1 MADGRAIPQGSD
13 PAGAVTG
20 GTPTPA
26 SDVLRVRVTPSD
38 DVARAIFDAEALFRR
53 NEFAAIERLLG
64 KLATEEQT
72 DPAVFRVLGLAQ
84 IRRGAV
90 ADGIASLRQ
99 ALRRAP
105 NDPWAA
111 MHLGIGLQTAGA
123 LREAATQFERAHQLL
138 PDDPAPL
145 LNWAHALLGVGDAA
159 GAARVAKRARLRAP
173 TMPEAHYIF
182 GQAML
187 ALGRWADAAAACTK
201 ATRLSPRFADAWVNL
216 GVAEYRQG
224 HIEAAKTAMRMALQA
239 DPNNQAATANLG
251 AFLRLTG
258 GVEEAEQL
266 LRKAGQAP
274 NATEA
279 RLNLA
284 AGLLQEERNREALAI
299 LSAEQPQ
306 RTPLAQHWRLQ
317 HALAL
322 LNLGANARARAVLDS
337 IGPVPLPLQPL
348 MHWRR
353 TLLALNERDPSA
365 ARAHAQAMEA
375 ALEAAGESLLPEHRI
390 MGHYDLAKFWS
401 GQNEPARAFPFWERG
416 HKLLARMQPF
426 SRSAYLDF
434 VDATIGRFSRERLHE
449 GPVASDRDATPIFIV
464 GMPRSGTTLAEQI
477 IGAHPSAH
485 PAGERAAL
493 AQAYGELGGGW
504 ETAAAATRVAACETA
519 TLDGAAARYLRD
531 LRALAPNATRIV
543 DKMPGNFRYLG
554 LVATLLPG
562 ARVIHCVRDPRDIGL
577 SIFTF
582 RFYGHHAY
590 AHDLADL
597 GWYIGQHDRLMAHW
611 REAMPAP
618 PFTLR
623 LSDWVQDFQGTLA
636 RVLDFVGLPYASEC
650 ERYHERDTQVRT
662 VSRSQVKQPV
672 NARGIGRW
680 RPFERQLAPLI
691 AELERSSPGAL

>member
-1 MADGRAIPQGSD
+1 MLPGSD
-13 PAGAVTG
+13 ANSAPGSAPAQRA
-20 GTPTPA
+20 PA
-26 SDVLRVRVTPSD
+26 PPPRKLPPVDL
-38 DVARAIFDAEALFRR
+38 ARTIFDAEALFRR
-53 NEFAAIERLLG
+53 GEFAAVERLLG
-64 KLATEEQT
+64 KLATEAQT
-72 DPAVFRVLGLAQ
+72 DAAVFRLLGLAQ
-84 IRRGAV
+84 VRRGAL
-90 ADGIASLRQ
+90 AEGIASLRQ
-99 ALRRAP
+99 AQRRAP
-105 NDPWAA
+105 NDPWVA
-111 MHLGIGLQTAGA
+111 MHLGIGLQTSGA
-123 LREAATQFERAHQLL
+123 LREAATLFQRAHELL
-138 PDDPAPL
+138 PNDPAPL
-145 LNWAHALLGVGDAA
+145 LNWAQALLGLGDAP

-173 TMPEAHYIF
+173 AMPEAHYVL

-187 ALGRWADAAAACTK
+187 ALGRWADAAAASAK
-201 ATRLSPRFADAWVNL
+201 AARLSPRFADAWVNL

-224 HIEAAKTAMRMALQA
+224 RIEAAKTAMRAALQA

-266 LRKAGQAP
+266 LRKAGSAP
-274 NATEA
+274 GGVEA

-284 AGLLQEERNREALAI
+284 AGLLQEERNAEALAI
-299 LSAEQPQ
+299 LGAEQPQ
-306 RTPLAQHWRLQ
+306 RGPLAQHWRLQ
-317 HALAL
+317 LALAL
-322 LNLGANARARAVLDS
+322 LNVGANARARGVLDA
-337 IGPVPLPLQPL
+337 IGPLPLPAQPL
-348 MHWRR
+348 LHWRR
-353 TLLALNERDPSA
+353 TLLALNEGDRAA

-390 MGHYDLAKFWS
+390 MAHYDLAKFWS
-401 GQNEPARAFPFWERG
+401 GQNDPDRAFPFWERG

-426 SRSAYLDF
+426 SRAAYLEF
-434 VDATIGRFSRERLHE
+434 VDATIASFSRERLRD
-449 GPVASDRDATPIFIV
+449 GPLASNRDPAPIFIV

-493 AQAYGELGGGW
+493 AQSFGELGGAW
-504 ETAAAATRVAACETA
+504 ETGAAARRVASRDAA
-519 TLDGAAARYLRD
+519 TLDQAAARYLRD
-531 LRALAPNATRIV
+531 LHALAPGAARVV

-554 LVATLLPG
+554 LVATMLPG

-590 AHDLADL
+590 AHDLGDL

-611 REAMPAP
+611 REAMPTP

-636 RVLDFVGLPYASEC
+636 RVLDFVGLPYAPEC

-680 RPFERQLAPLI
+680 RPFERHLAPLI
-691 AELERSSPGAL
+691 AELERSSPGAT